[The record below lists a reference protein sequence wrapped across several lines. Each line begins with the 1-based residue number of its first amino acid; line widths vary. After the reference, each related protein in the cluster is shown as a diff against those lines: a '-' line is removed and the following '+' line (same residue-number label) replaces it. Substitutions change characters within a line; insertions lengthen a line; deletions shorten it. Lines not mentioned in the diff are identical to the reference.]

1 VVKKVWLLLGIAI
14 GFVLGSRAG
23 RAPYERLRQ
32 SAQDLSGRPEVKDTV
47 ASVTT
52 SVTQVKDQVVAK
64 ALHRQEEPTLG
75 EIPLDNQME

>member
-1 VVKKVWLLLGIAI
+1 MKKLWFLAGIGI

-32 SAQDLSGRPEVKDTV
+32 NAEDLSARPEVKDTV
-47 ASVTT
+47 ASVTG

-64 ALHRQEEPTLG
+64 ALHRQGEPTLQ

>member
-1 VVKKVWLLLGIAI
+1 MKKLWFLAGIGI

-32 SAQDLSGRPEVKDTV
+32 NAQDLSARPEVKDTV
-47 ASVTT
+47 ASVTD

-64 ALHRQEEPTLG
+64 ALHRQGEPTLQ

>member
-1 VVKKVWLLLGIAI
+1 MKKLWFLAGIGI

-23 RAPYERLRQ
+23 LAPYERLRQ
-32 SAQDLSGRPEVKDTV
+32 NAQDLSARPEVKDTV
-47 ASVTT
+47 ASVTG

-64 ALHRQEEPTLG
+64 ALHRQGEPTLQ